1 MYTNVEVKIN
11 LGRKLLVPEDSVLDS
26 GRRQIVYVDKG
37 EGNFE
42 PRTVTTGIK
51 AGGMIEIVAGLKA
64 GERIASAATFMI
76 DSEAR
81 LKGIVK

>member
-1 MYTNVEVKIN
+1 
-11 LGRKLLVPEDSVLDS
+11 
-26 GRRQIVYVDKG
+26 
-37 EGNFE
+37 
-42 PRTVTTGIK
+42 
-51 AGGMIEIVAGLKA
+51 MIEIVSGLKA